1 MPARMPS
8 TAFGGCVAKN
18 SSSGMRLP
26 WVVAAEP
33 PQVALDIAAGVAA
46 PAVVLVGDVHD
57 DGRAGVLGP
66 CVVRVG
72 VGDDHAGALRLAH
85 ADLVGLR
92 DLPSPLAGVVSS
104 EEPTSEFQSLMR
116 TQTAVF

>member
-8 TAFGGCVAKN
+8 TAFGGCVAEN
-18 SSSGMRLP
+18 RSSGMRLP

-66 CVVRVG
+66 CRSEERRVG
-72 VGDDHAGALRLAH
+72 KECVSTCRS
-85 ADLVGLR
+85 R
-92 DLPSPLAGVVSS
+92 WSPYHLKKNNTRS
-104 EEPTSEFQSLMR
+104 
-116 TQTAVF
+116 

>member
-8 TAFGGCVAKN
+8 TAFGGCVAEN
-18 SSSGMRLP
+18 RSSGMRLP

-72 VGDDHAGALRLAH
+72 VGADHAGALRPPPAVLAW
-85 ADLVGLR
+85 LR
-92 DLPSPLAGVVSS
+92 ALPSPRAGVFGQ
-104 EEPTSEFQSLMR
+104 PG
-116 TQTAVF
+116 